1 MDRTD
6 WIERTLS
13 SLSAAPLFD
22 IPQPYICHFAAKWR
36 NLLLPL
42 PILAVINPPSILKS
56 VGHLPAAETNSSIRL
71 IAPRLIAIDMD
82 GTLLGDDGHVSARNL
97 SSLRAAEAA
106 GIQLAIATG
115 RRHSFAM
122 RVLRPLGLHPDS
134 ILISSNGTITRT
146 LGAPASLQG
155 ISALPIPSQLLART
169 HLPHATALWLCAHIR
184 GEGDQDFRNA
194 LVLTFDR
201 TQPDGED
208 SRGAL
213 VVERLDHLTASISRW
228 MAANEPY
235 LTQVT
240 PIEDALA
247 DPSDPPIQ
255 AMLCGTLQ
263 RMARAEAR
271 LLEYP
276 GVTASTHASECS
288 GAPSNAVSSRWVG
301 SNTSEPHHQLSLHR
315 TEYPARDLSI
325 IDILPVG
332 CSKGAALLPLA
343 AARDIDPAAILAIG
357 DNWNDVTMF
366 EAAGRAVLMDN
377 APEDL
382 KALARARNWSIAPS
396 NRDDGVAEA
405 IESALTTTVG

>member
-1 MDRTD
+1 
-6 WIERTLS
+6 
-13 SLSAAPLFD
+13 
-22 IPQPYICHFAAKWR
+22 
-36 NLLLPL
+36 
-42 PILAVINPPSILKS
+42 
-56 VGHLPAAETNSSIRL
+56 
-71 IAPRLIAIDMD
+71 MD
-82 GTLLGDDGHVSARNL
+82 GTLLGDDGRVSPRNL
-97 SSLRAAEAA
+97 SALHAAHSH
-106 GIQLAIATG
+106 GVQLVIATG

-122 RVLRPLGLHPDS
+122 RVLRPLGLDHNS
-134 ILISSNGTITRT
+134 ILISSNGTVTRT
-146 LGAPASLQG
+146 LGAEK
-155 ISALPIPSQLLART
+155 IPSQLLTRT
-169 HLPHATALWLCAHIR
+169 HLPYATALWLCAHVI
-184 GEGDQDFRNA
+184 DFRNA

-201 TQPDGED
+201 TGPDGED

-213 VVERLDHLTASISRW
+213 VVERLDQLTASIGRW

-235 LTQVT
+235 LSQVT

-255 AMLCGTLQ
+255 AMLCGTLE

-288 GAPSNAVSSRWVG
+288 GAPSIAVSSRWVG
-301 SNTSEPHHQLSLHR
+301 SNMSEPQHQLSLHR

-325 IDILPVG
+325 IDILPAN
-332 CSKGAALLPLA
+332 CSKGAALLSLA
-343 AARDIDPAAILAIG
+343 RAREIDPAAILAIG

-382 KALARARNWSIAPS
+382 KALARARNWSIVPS
-396 NRDDGVAEA
+396 NRDDGVAHA
-405 IESALTTTVG
+405 IESAIQVSESSS

>member
-1 MDRTD
+1 
-6 WIERTLS
+6 
-13 SLSAAPLFD
+13 
-22 IPQPYICHFAAKWR
+22 
-36 NLLLPL
+36 
-42 PILAVINPPSILKS
+42 
-56 VGHLPAAETNSSIRL
+56 LPAASQNSST
-71 IAPRLIAIDMD
+71 RLIAIDLD
-82 GTLLGDDGHVSARNL
+82 GTLLGDDGRVSPRNL
-97 SSLRAAEAA
+97 AALHAA
-106 GIQLAIATG
+106 QARGVQLAIATG

-146 LGAPASLQG
+146 LGASG
-155 ISALPIPSQLLART
+155 IAPIPSRLLART

-184 GEGDQDFRNA
+184 GGGDQDFRNA

-240 PIEDALA
+240 PIERALA
-247 DPSDPPIQ
+247 DPTDPPIQ

-263 RMARAEAR
+263 RMALAEAR
-271 LLEYP
+271 LLEHP
-276 GVTASTHASECS
+276 GVVVS
-288 GAPSNAVSSRWVG
+288 GDPAESAPHEL
-301 SNTSEPHHQLSLHR
+301 TLHR

-325 IDILPVG
+325 LDILPAG
-332 CSKGAALLPLA
+332 CSKGAALLTLA
-343 AARDIDPAAILAIG
+343 RTRGIAPAEILAIG
-357 DNWNDVTMF
+357 DNWNDVSML
-366 EAAGRAVLMDN
+366 EVAGDAVLMDN

-382 KALARARNWSIAPS
+382 KTLALARGWRIAPS
-396 NRDDGVAEA
+396 NCDDGVAA
-405 IESALTTTVG
+405 TIESALTTTVG